1 MEQDL
6 VNDLLIFDT
15 AVRRIGDYLYGTPTV
30 SAGFKS
36 MVNILFNRPPKGPN
50 FGLPRSWC
58 AALNW
63 RFVLNTDF
71 STALDPSGWCD

>member
-36 MVNILFNRPPKGPN
+36 MVNTLFNRPPR
-50 FGLPRSWC
+50 GLILVCPGHGVPRSTG
-58 AALNW
+58 
-63 RFVLNTDF
+63 VL
-71 STALDPSGWCD
+71 S